1 MVFRNVTNPSALL
14 FFVVLAATPHVD
26 TPPDTT
32 RESKWK
38 DPSAEDLLE
47 GAKLYER
54 HCMSCH
60 GPKGEGGRGPTLAQP
75 KLPRASDPA
84 ALMEIISDG
93 IKGTEMPEARFDR
106 DDRRKVA
113 AWVLKLGELP
123 PEIVPGDAERGRK
136 VYFGKGACALC
147 HTAYGRGGAFGP
159 DLGDIGLRRG
169 AAHLR
174 RALIDPGADVPRS
187 FDALRPDVVITQ
199 NFLLVRVETRDG
211 RRVTGI
217 RLNEDPFSIQVRDA
231 SQQIH
236 SFAKADLTE
245 LHKDWGQ
252 SSMPAYDHALSKDE
266 LDDLVAFLA
275 SMKGAVR

>member
-1 MVFRNVTNPSALL
+1 M
-14 FFVVLAATPHVD
+14 
-26 TPPDTT
+26 
-32 RESKWK
+32 K
-38 DPSAEDLLE
+38 
-47 GAKLYER
+47 
-54 HCMSCH
+54 
-60 GPKGEGGRGPTLAQP
+60 
-75 KLPRASDPA
+75 
-84 ALMEIISDG
+84 IISDG

-123 PEIVPGDAERGRK
+123 PEIVPGDAGRGRK

-147 HTAYGRGGAFGP
+147 HTMEGRGGAFGP
-159 DLGDIGLRRG
+159 DLGDIGLRRS

-174 RALIDPGADVPRS
+174 RALVDPGADVPRS

-199 NFLLVRVETRDG
+199 NFLLVRVEARDG

-231 SQQIH
+231 NQRIH
-236 SFAKADLTE
+236 SFTKADLTE

-252 SSMPAYDHALSKDE
+252 SPMPAYDRALSKDE

-275 SMKGAVR
+275 SMKGAAR